1 MARLRVHAFTITLD
15 GFGTGTD
22 QRADAPFGDGV
33 EGLHDW
39 MLPSFSRRRSRQ
51 GSTPIGELDPS
62 SGEGTGADDAAFRAG
77 EENIG
82 ATIMGRNMF
91 GPVRGEWPDE
101 SWRGWWGETPPY
113 GHDVFVLT
121 HHPRPSLPM
130 HGGTT
135 FHFLETAPAEALAR
149 ATEAAGG
156 RDVRLGGGVATVR
169 AFLAEGLVD
178 ELHLVVAPILAG
190 AGERLF
196 EGLEGLPAAYRVDSL
211 VPGGVGNAHVTIVRR

>member
-22 QRADAPFGDGV
+22 QRADAPFGDGM

-39 MLPSFSRRRSRQ
+39 MMPSFR
-51 GSTPIGELDPS
+51 
-62 SGEGTGADDAAFRAG
+62 GEGTGADDAAFRAG
-77 EENIG
+77 NEDIG

-91 GPVRGEWPDE
+91 GPVRGPWPDE
-101 SWRGWWGETPPY
+101 TWRGWWGEDPPY
-113 GHDVFVLT
+113 RHPVFVLT

-130 HGGTT
+130 QGGTT
-135 FHFLETAPAEALAR
+135 FHFVEATPREVLAQ

-196 EGLEGLPAAYRVDSL
+196 EELEGLPAAYRVDSL
-211 VPGGVGNAHVTIVRR
+211 VPGGVGNAHVTVVRR

>member
-1 MARLRVHAFTITLD
+1 MARLRVHAFTLTLD
-15 GFGTGTD
+15 GFGTGTN

-33 EGLHDW
+33 EGLHEW
-39 MLPSFSRRRSRQ
+39 MFASFR
-51 GSTPIGELDPS
+51 
-62 SGEGTGADDAAFRAG
+62 GEGTGVDHAEFLAG
-77 EENIG
+77 NENVG

-91 GPVRGEWPDE
+91 GPVRGAWPDE

-130 HGGTT
+130 DGGTT
-135 FHFLETAPAEALAR
+135 FHFVEASPAEVLAQ
-149 ATEAAGG
+149 ATEAAAGA
-156 RDVRLGGGVATVR
+156 DVRLGGGVATLR

-178 ELHLVVAPILAG
+178 EMHLVIAPILAG

-196 EGLEGLPAAYRVDSL
+196 DGLDALPAAGYRVDAL
-211 VPGGVGNAHVTIVRR
+211 VPGESGNVHARVLRR

>member
-1 MARLRVHAFTITLD
+1 MARLRVHAFTLTLD
-15 GFGTGTD
+15 GFATGTN

-33 EGLHDW
+33 DGLHEW
-39 MLPSFSRRRSRQ
+39 MFASFR
-51 GSTPIGELDPS
+51 GD
-62 SGEGTGADDAAFRAG
+62 GTGADHAEFLAG
-77 EENIG
+77 SENIG

-91 GPVRGEWPDE
+91 GPIRGEWPDE

-130 HGGTT
+130 DGGTT
-135 FHFLETAPAEALAR
+135 FHFVEATPTEVLAQ

-156 RDVRLGGGVATVR
+156 ADVRLGGGASTVR

-178 ELHLVVAPILAG
+178 EMHLVIVPILAG

-196 EGLEGLPAAYRVDSL
+196 EGLDALPAGYRVEAL
-211 VPGGVGNAHVTIVRR
+211 VPGESGNVHARVVRR

>member
-1 MARLRVHAFTITLD
+1 MARLRVHAFTLTLD
-15 GFGTGTD
+15 GFATGTD

-33 EGLHDW
+33 DGLHEW
-39 MLPSFSRRRSRQ
+39 MFASFR
-51 GSTPIGELDPS
+51 GD
-62 SGEGTGADDAAFRAG
+62 GTGADHAEFLAG
-77 EENIG
+77 NENIG

-91 GPVRGEWPDE
+91 GPIRGEWPDE

-130 HGGTT
+130 DGGTT
-135 FHFLETAPAEALAR
+135 FHFVEATPTEVLAQ

-156 RDVRLGGGVATVR
+156 ADVRLGGGASTVR

-178 ELHLVVAPILAG
+178 EMHLVIVPILAG

-196 EGLEGLPAAYRVDSL
+196 EGLDALPAGYRVEAL
-211 VPGGVGNAHVTIVRR
+211 VPGESGNVHARVVRR

>member
-1 MARLRVHAFTITLD
+1 MARLRVHAFTLTLD
-15 GFGTGTD
+15 GFATGTD

-33 EGLHDW
+33 DGLHEW
-39 MLPSFSRRRSRQ
+39 MFASFR
-51 GSTPIGELDPS
+51 
-62 SGEGTGADDAAFRAG
+62 GEGTGADHAAFLAG
-77 EENIG
+77 NENIG

-91 GPVRGEWPDE
+91 GPIRGEWPDE

-130 HGGTT
+130 DGGTT
-135 FHFLETAPAEALAR
+135 FHFVEATPTEVLAQ

-156 RDVRLGGGVATVR
+156 ADVRLGGGASTVR

-178 ELHLVVAPILAG
+178 EMHLVIVPILAG

-196 EGLEGLPAAYRVDSL
+196 EGLDALPAGYRVEAL
-211 VPGGVGNAHVTIVRR
+211 VPGESGNVHARVVRR

>member
-1 MARLRVHAFTITLD
+1 MARLRVHAFTLTLD
-15 GFGTGTD
+15 GFATGTD

-33 EGLHDW
+33 DGLHEW
-39 MLPSFSRRRSRQ
+39 MFASFR
-51 GSTPIGELDPS
+51 GD
-62 SGEGTGADDAAFRAG
+62 GTGADHAEFLAG
-77 EENIG
+77 SENIG

-91 GPVRGEWPDE
+91 GPIRGAWPDE

-130 HGGTT
+130 DGGTT
-135 FHFLETAPAEALAR
+135 FHFVEATPTEVLAQ

-156 RDVRLGGGVATVR
+156 ADVRLGGGASTVR

-178 ELHLVVAPILAG
+178 EMHLVIVPILAG

-196 EGLEGLPAAYRVDSL
+196 EGLDALPEGYRVEAL
-211 VPGGVGNAHVTIVRR
+211 VPGESGNVHARVVRR

>member
-1 MARLRVHAFTITLD
+1 MARLRVHAFTLTLD

-22 QRADAPFGDGV
+22 QRADAPFGDRV

-39 MLPSFSRRRSRQ
+39 MMPSFSRRRS
-51 GSTPIGELDPS
+51 GAELDPPD
-62 SGEGTGADDAAFRAG
+62 GEGSGADHAAFLAG
-77 EENIG
+77 EENVG

-91 GPVRGEWPDE
+91 GPVRGDWPDE
-101 SWRGWWGETPPY
+101 SWRGWWGEDPPY
-113 GHDVFVLT
+113 HHDVFVLT

-130 HGGTT
+130 AGGTT
-135 FHFLETAPAEALAR
+135 FHFVDGSPREVLAR
-149 ATEAAGG
+149 ATEAADG

-178 ELHLVVAPILAG
+178 DLRLVIAPILAG

-196 EGLEGLPAAYRVDSL
+196 DGLAALPAGYRVEGFT
-211 VPGGVGNAHVTIVRR
+211 PGESGAVHVRVVRR

>member
-1 MARLRVHAFTITLD
+1 MARLRVHAFTLTVD
-15 GFGTGTD
+15 GFAAGRD

-33 EGLHDW
+33 DGLHGW
-39 MLPSFSRRRSRQ
+39 MFASFR
-51 GSTPIGELDPS
+51 GD
-62 SGEGTGADDAAFRAG
+62 GTGADHAEFLAG
-77 EENIG
+77 SENIG

-91 GPVRGEWPDE
+91 GPIRGEWPDE

-130 HGGTT
+130 DGGTT
-135 FHFLETAPAEALAR
+135 FHFVEATPTEVLAQ

-156 RDVRLGGGVATVR
+156 ADVRLGGGASTVR

-178 ELHLVVAPILAG
+178 EMHLVIVPILAG

-196 EGLEGLPAAYRVDSL
+196 EGLDALPEGYRVEAL
-211 VPGGVGNAHVTIVRR
+211 VPGESGNVHARVVRR

>member
-1 MARLRVHAFTITLD
+1 MARLRVHAFTLTLD
-15 GFGTGTD
+15 GFATGTD

-33 EGLHDW
+33 DGLHEW
-39 MLPSFSRRRSRQ
+39 MFASFR
-51 GSTPIGELDPS
+51 
-62 SGEGTGADDAAFRAG
+62 GEGTGADHAAFLAG
-77 EENIG
+77 NENIG

-91 GPVRGEWPDE
+91 GPIRGGWPDE

-130 HGGTT
+130 DGGTT
-135 FHFLETAPAEALAR
+135 FHFVEATPTEVLAQ

-156 RDVRLGGGVATVR
+156 ADVRLGGGASTVR

-178 ELHLVVAPILAG
+178 EMHLVIVPILAG

-196 EGLEGLPAAYRVDSL
+196 EGLDALPAGYRVEAL
-211 VPGGVGNAHVTIVRR
+211 VPGESGNVHARVVRR

>member
-22 QRADAPFGDGV
+22 QRVDAPFGDGV
-33 EGLHDW
+33 EGLHEW
-39 MLPSFSRRRSRQ
+39 MFPSFR
-51 GSTPIGELDPS
+51 
-62 SGEGTGADDAAFRAG
+62 GEGTGADDAAFRAG

-130 HGGTT
+130 DGGTT
-135 FHFLETAPAEALAR
+135 FHFLEAAPAEVLAR

-211 VPGGVGNAHVTIVRR
+211 VPGGVGNAHVTVVRR

>member
-1 MARLRVHAFTITLD
+1 MSRLRVHAFTITLD

-33 EGLHDW
+33 EGLHDC
-39 MLPSFSRRRSRQ
+39 MMPSFSRRRSRQ

-62 SGEGTGADDAAFRAG
+62 SGEGAGADDAAFRAG
-77 EENIG
+77 EEDVG

-91 GPVRGEWPDE
+91 GPVRGPWPDE

-121 HHPRPSLPM
+121 HHPRPPLVM
-130 HGGTT
+130 DGGTT
-135 FHFLETAPAEALAR
+135 FHFLAATPAEVLAR

-169 AFLAEGLVD
+169 AFLSEGLVD

-196 EGLEGLPAAYRVDSL
+196 EGLVDLPAVYRVDAL

>member
-1 MARLRVHAFTITLD
+1 MARLRVHAFTLTLD
-15 GFGTGTD
+15 GFATGTD

-33 EGLHDW
+33 DGLHEW
-39 MLPSFSRRRSRQ
+39 MFASFR
-51 GSTPIGELDPS
+51 
-62 SGEGTGADDAAFRAG
+62 GEGTGADHAEFLAG
-77 EENIG
+77 SENIG

-91 GPVRGEWPDE
+91 GPIRGEWPDE

-130 HGGTT
+130 DGGTT
-135 FHFLETAPAEALAR
+135 FHFVEATPTEVLAQ

-156 RDVRLGGGVATVR
+156 ADVRLGGGASTVR

-178 ELHLVVAPILAG
+178 EMHLVIVPILAG

-196 EGLEGLPAAYRVDSL
+196 EGLDALPAGYRVEAL
-211 VPGGVGNAHVTIVRR
+211 VPGESGNVHARVVRR

>member
-1 MARLRVHAFTITLD
+1 MARLRVHAFTLTLD
-15 GFGTGTD
+15 GFATGTD

-33 EGLHDW
+33 DGLHEW
-39 MLPSFSRRRSRQ
+39 MFASFR
-51 GSTPIGELDPS
+51 GD
-62 SGEGTGADDAAFRAG
+62 GTGADHAEFLAG
-77 EENIG
+77 SENIG

-91 GPVRGEWPDE
+91 GPIRGEWPDE

-130 HGGTT
+130 DGGTT
-135 FHFLETAPAEALAR
+135 FHFVEATPTEVLAQ

-156 RDVRLGGGVATVR
+156 ADVRLGGGASTVR

-178 ELHLVVAPILAG
+178 EMHLVIVPILAG

-196 EGLEGLPAAYRVDSL
+196 EGLDALPAGYRVEAL
-211 VPGGVGNAHVTIVRR
+211 VPGESGNVHARVVRR